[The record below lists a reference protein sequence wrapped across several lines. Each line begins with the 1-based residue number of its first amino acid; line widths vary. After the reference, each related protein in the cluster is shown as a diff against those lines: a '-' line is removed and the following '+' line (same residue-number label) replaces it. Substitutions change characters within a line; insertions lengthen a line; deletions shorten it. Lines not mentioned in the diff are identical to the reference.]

1 MPALAPE
8 ISIHAPHTGRDAQG
22 QRRGPRPPP
31 FQSTRPIRGAT
42 SKNNLSPE
50 TRYISIHAPHTGRDF
65 AAGMTPQR
73 AKISIHAPH
82 TGRDLIFYGFHLV
95 ICGAFQ
101 STRPIRGATIASP
114 MSSSGRAYFNPRA
127 PYGARRQR
135 GMQYFSYL
143 GISIHAPHT
152 GRDIKRPNGSG
163 TVYISIHAPHTGRDV
178 NVALIV
184 VCSQAISIHA
194 PHTGR
199 DPTWATAS
207 AALVTFQSTRP
218 IRGAT
223 VSQMAGGSDNQ
234 ISIHAPH
241 TGRDGGGY
249 SCDSVPCV
257 FQSTRPIRGATTS
270 KGSAVGKAIY
280 FNPRAPYGARPGV
293 EWMQSIKILFQ
304 STRPIR
310 GATGSTISII
320 NSRLNFNPR
329 APYGARHCAKTRCC
343 PSWPY
348 FNPRAPY
355 GARHVNT
362 TAQVATHSQFQS
374 TRPIR
379 GATVLVR

>member
-241 TGRDGGGY
+241 TGRDGRWAPGHH
-249 SCDSVPCV
+249 PCH
-257 FQSTRPIRGATTS
+257 RH
-270 KGSAVGKAIY
+270 
-280 FNPRAPYGARPGV
+280 FNPRAPYGARPLANVRGGV
-293 EWMQSIKILFQ
+293 YISISIHAPH
-304 STRPIR
+304 TGRDIIVIRPLYICHISIHAPHTGR
-310 GATGSTISII
+310 DVPAPPGGPGATEISIHAPHTG
-320 NSRLNFNPR
+320 RDQVKGCPPR
-329 APYGARHCAKTRCC
+329 PGR
-343 PSWPY
+343 
-348 FNPRAPY
+348 
-355 GARHVNT
+355 
-362 TAQVATHSQFQS
+362 QFQS

-379 GATVLVR
+379 GATEGLSPSHFL